1 MRVCEVTQRSQ
12 QQAKPQRS
20 VDKRTD
26 WEKNAA
32 KLRSREAKLNAKSP
46 VPPVKH
52 RR

>member
-1 MRVCEVTQRSQ
+1 MRVVEVMQRQ
-12 QQAKPQRS
+12 VKAKHS

-32 KLRSREAKLNAKSP
+32 KLRSREAKLNAQSP

-52 RR
+52 RP